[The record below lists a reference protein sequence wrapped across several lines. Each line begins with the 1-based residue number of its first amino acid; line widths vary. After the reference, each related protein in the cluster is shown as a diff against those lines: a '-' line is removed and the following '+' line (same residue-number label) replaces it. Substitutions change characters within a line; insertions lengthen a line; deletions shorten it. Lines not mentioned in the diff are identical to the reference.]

1 MAATAVPHR
10 AGSYTP
16 QASQPRPNLTDD
28 YERWYTEASPNNR
41 MLLALRSGIDTE
53 VAWALDR
60 LCRLCNNEQF
70 LLRAIPGLTDA
81 LFEWPDWYV
90 NGGAEEYTRVA
101 ALFSLPPDLEQKQ
114 RYAFESLFILRNA
127 ALNQPNADELAG
139 HPRTRNLVLTA
150 LHRVRPKTDSTTEFM
165 LYIIELFQAV
175 APVLILPP
183 PEAPAL
189 ANPITPL
196 QEILAESSNRSIII
210 ACLATLELL
219 MTNPLN
225 QTHLRETAPA
235 LEVSLRML
243 PLLHDK
249 VLLDAA
255 VNYLYVHLA
264 YPPMTKA
271 FLLHPKMPATL
282 KLLVSI
288 LLSEQVEETVT
299 LEIGGPVHT
308 TPLSAESTKDHQL
321 TKEELER
328 LTAMAEPERCFEWM
342 KTMFVAKPDGEL
354 TQVDFWNLYKDAFTP
369 YQDQQSLLVASEVI
383 KNVTVVFSHAQA
395 MVLPGPPQRFIVRG
409 VDRRKDSTAAFKC
422 LWDRSECPA
431 EPFASPGE
439 LYEHVLGEHVN
450 SAEGSEATCEW
461 ATCSHSAISKPL
473 LRAHVLTHLPD
484 SQQPPRDP
492 SQSDVITLPSEGFP
506 HPVPDPTT
514 RPPPPPRSASI
525 SYKRPTVDPPSS
537 SLTAL
542 LCIRALFRASF
553 ASSDAAPRVDE
564 DHFGFPGI
572 VEAQDDQEADL
583 ERSRG
588 TDSEKEGERRGR
600 KAFVGIRYLLEGV
613 RIRNETLMGWIT
625 EMVDAGITGTTS

>member
-1 MAATAVPHR
+1 MAASVVPQR

-16 QASQPRPNLTDD
+16 QVPQPRPNLTDD

-53 VAWALDR
+53 VTWALDR

-90 NGGAEEYTRVA
+90 NGGAEECTRMA
-101 ALFSLPPDLEQKQ
+101 TLFSLPPELELKR
-114 RYAFESLFILRNA
+114 RYALESLFVLRNA
-127 ALNQPNADELAG
+127 ALNQQPNADELAG
-139 HPRTRNLVLTA
+139 HPRTRTLVLTA
-150 LHRVRPKTDSTTEFM
+150 LHRVRPRSDTTMEFM

-175 APVLILPP
+175 SPALILPP
-183 PEAPAL
+183 PQAPAL

-196 QEILAESSNRSIII
+196 QEILAETSNRSIII

-225 QTHLRETAPA
+225 APHLHENSPA
-235 LEVSLRML
+235 LEVSLRIL
-243 PLLHDK
+243 PLAHDK
-249 VLLDAA
+249 VMLDAA

-282 KLLVSI
+282 RLLVSV

-299 LEIGGPVHT
+299 FEIGGPVHT
-308 TPLSAESTKDHQL
+308 APPPQELMRNHELTKDELDRIISL
-321 TKEELER
+321 T
-328 LTAMAEPERCFEWM
+328 EPERCFEW
-342 KTMFVAKPDGEL
+342 KTMFVSNPDGEL
-354 TQVDFWNLYKDAFTP
+354 TQVDFWSLYKDTFTP
-369 YQDQQSLLVASEVI
+369 YQDREALLVASEVI
-383 KNVTVVFSHAQA
+383 KNVTLVFQNAQA

-409 VDRRKDSTAAFKC
+409 VDRRKDDTALLNLKC
-422 LWDRSECPA
+422 MWSECVVGPL
-431 EPFASPGE
+431 ASTGA
-439 LYEHVLGEHVN
+439 LYEHVLEEHIN
-450 SAEGSEATCEW
+450 PTEGSEATCKW
-461 ATCSHSAISKPL
+461 ATCNHPAMPKPQ
-473 LRAHVLTHLPD
+473 LRTHVLTHLPS

-514 RPPPPPRSASI
+514 RPPPPPRTATV

-572 VEAQDDQEADL
+572 IEAQDDAEADL
-583 ERSRG
+583 ERSGG

-600 KAFVGIRYLLEGV
+600 KAFVGIRHLLEGV
-613 RIRNETLMGWIT
+613 RVRNETLMGWIT